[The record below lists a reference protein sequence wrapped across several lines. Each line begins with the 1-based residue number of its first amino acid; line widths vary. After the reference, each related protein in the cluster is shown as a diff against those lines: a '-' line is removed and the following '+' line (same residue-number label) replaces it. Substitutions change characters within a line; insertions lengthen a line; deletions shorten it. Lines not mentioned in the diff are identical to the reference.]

1 MRLLMGSTFLG
12 EVDRLGVYKRIRRF
26 FCILFL
32 VRQVVIS
39 VNKLIFLGG
48 IVYGIQNRHSDCTG
62 MPDGSGE

>member
-32 VRQVVIS
+32 VRQVVIP

-48 IVYGIQNRHSDCTG
+48 IVYGIQNRH
-62 MPDGSGE
+62 